1 MRYLYSL
8 LALPALPVL
17 ILLNVERHV
26 VLRIAKRV
34 KRL

>member
-1 MRYLYSL
+1 MKYLHAL

-17 ILLNVERHV
+17 ILLNVERRV

>member
-1 MRYLYSL
+1 MKYLHAL

-17 ILLNVERHV
+17 ILLNVERHA

-34 KRL
+34 RRL